1 MERNQR
7 AKPNEDPNTKGNE
20 QQHSTDR
27 DNVRTAQNDK
37 SQKMSDV
44 VELSERVTN
53 VTLEEVSDTDTA
65 DTADEV
71 SNTSIQLPQREVRA
85 RPTRTKSA
93 TSFVS
98 CPSTPCDSGMAIPKS
113 VRPIT
118 TFFTPIHRTPAPTGS
133 TSTRER
139 NSDNVTVTS
148 KPRPTTPNILEGLIS
163 DEDTAVSRPVM
174 TSSQAESE
182 DKLRGSKRKRIV
194 SAATNNYEVVGNNPL
209 NTNNAIQPMDMD
221 DLSKELFEESGRPAI
236 TITSRVSD
244 NRSTDHNGLSVS
256 FQIPAQ
262 TPDQGAAAAEPTP
275 TYTPF
280 DVSKGEVDPG
290 TPWMKTIEQD
300 YYNTARSSVVAEV
313 RAKHRSRMLCDLTN
327 QGLIAP
333 WALQLAPMPVY
344 LHPHADK
351 IAEMMKKQALD
362 LQIKIADM
370 LHDHAAF
377 QAEKIQ
383 VDKSSLQKIFG
394 ENKEGYRLSVGALF
408 DARLKVQMDIKEQM
422 GKYIQHLAMSENQVP
437 DKDLISTVRGLVPK
451 KYNTINAMELPTAMD
466 PPSVDRQSEARPIQ
480 ERSRARSRSRS
491 RRRGRSSSRPAKRRN
506 FQQDQDYGFGRQQ
519 QQQQQ
524 QPPNNNNYNN
534 YPQRQPP
541 QGSNSYN
548 NQGARPKQPQQ
559 GPPKMAMEGV
569 DPRLFTPD
577 LIRKIAEA
585 YDGLHK

>member
-1 MERNQR
+1 
-7 AKPNEDPNTKGNE
+7 
-20 QQHSTDR
+20 
-27 DNVRTAQNDK
+27 
-37 SQKMSDV
+37 
-44 VELSERVTN
+44 
-53 VTLEEVSDTDTA
+53 
-65 DTADEV
+65 
-71 SNTSIQLPQREVRA
+71 
-85 RPTRTKSA
+85 
-93 TSFVS
+93 
-98 CPSTPCDSGMAIPKS
+98 
-113 VRPIT
+113 
-118 TFFTPIHRTPAPTGS
+118 
-133 TSTRER
+133 
-139 NSDNVTVTS
+139 
-148 KPRPTTPNILEGLIS
+148 
-163 DEDTAVSRPVM
+163 
-174 TSSQAESE
+174 
-182 DKLRGSKRKRIV
+182 
-194 SAATNNYEVVGNNPL
+194 
-209 NTNNAIQPMDMD
+209 
-221 DLSKELFEESGRPAI
+221 
-236 TITSRVSD
+236 
-244 NRSTDHNGLSVS
+244 
-256 FQIPAQ
+256 
-262 TPDQGAAAAEPTP
+262 
-275 TYTPF
+275 
-280 DVSKGEVDPG
+280 
-290 TPWMKTIEQD
+290 MKTIEQD

-383 VDKSSLQKIFG
+383 VDKSSLQKIFR

-422 GKYIQHLAMSENQVP
+422 GKYIQHLAISENQVP

-519 QQQQQ
+519 QEPRPAKRRNFQQDQDYGFGRQQQEQQQ

-559 GPPKMAMEGV
+559 GPPRMAMEGV